1 MTCLYLC
8 LSVIHVFAQ
17 TKEHGRTGEFNI
29 LDFGA
34 TRDTMMVHTKAINE
48 AIESC
53 YRQGGGRVVI
63 PPGKFKTGTI
73 FLKDNVEL
81 HLDNGACL
89 YASEDYADFP
99 IQPRAAYRSLKPETD
114 QPTFDFFMAQSQV

>member
-1 MTCLYLC
+1 MTCLYIC

-17 TKEHGRTGEFNI
+17 TREHGRTGEFNI

-73 FLKDNVEL
+73 FLKDKKLLCICLNDSVEWRL
-81 HLDNGACL
+81 RKL
-89 YASEDYADFP
+89 P
-99 IQPRAAYRSLKPETD
+99 VTI
-114 QPTFDFFMAQSQV
+114 

>member
-1 MTCLYLC
+1 MTCLYIC

-17 TKEHGRTGEFNI
+17 TREHGRTGEFNI

-81 HLDNGACL
+81 A
-89 YASEDYADFP
+89 
-99 IQPRAAYRSLKPETD
+99 
-114 QPTFDFFMAQSQV
+114 FMPVRIMLIFLFSREQLTAL

>member
-1 MTCLYLC
+1 MTCLYIC

-17 TKEHGRTGEFNI
+17 TREHGRTGEFNI

-53 YRQGGGRVVI
+53 YRQGGEEWLFLRVNLRQVL
-63 PPGKFKTGTI
+63 F
-73 FLKDNVEL
+73 
-81 HLDNGACL
+81 
-89 YASEDYADFP
+89 SE
-99 IQPRAAYRSLKPETD
+99 R
-114 QPTFDFFMAQSQV
+114 

>member
-48 AIESC
+48 AIEEWLFLRVNL
-53 YRQGGGRVVI
+53 RQV
-63 PPGKFKTGTI
+63 
-73 FLKDNVEL
+73 L
-81 HLDNGACL
+81 
-89 YASEDYADFP
+89 
-99 IQPRAAYRSLKPETD
+99 
-114 QPTFDFFMAQSQV
+114 FF